1 MKTEAAVLYEIG
13 KPCPYAESRPLVV
26 EELYLDGPGPLE
38 VLVEIVG
45 AGLCHSDLSA
55 INGVRPR
62 PTPLVLGHEASGV
75 VREIGSG
82 VEDLRVDDH
91 VVFSYVP
98 MCGRCL
104 FCATGRPALCE
115 KGGAANVAGTL
126 LSGHRRFKNV
136 DEGLLNHHLGVSAFS
151 RFTVAAQESLV
162 KVDPTVSLET
172 AALFGCAVMTGVGA
186 VLNTAQVK
194 PGTSV
199 VVFGL
204 GGVGLSAVLGG
215 RAVGAYPLIA
225 VDVLDQ
231 KLQLAKRLGATHV
244 VNSLE
249 ASPVEEIREI
259 TGGGAACALDAVGDE
274 KVLMD
279 AYSATGRGGKTVAIG
294 IPHPSKHLSVPV
306 VGIVGEERT
315 ILGSYMG
322 SCVPVRD
329 IPRFLDLYQAGIL
342 PVDLLLSRKIRLDE
356 INSAFDALE
365 RGEVVRQVVTFED

>member
-13 KPCPYAESRPLVV
+13 KPFPYAESRPLVV
-26 EELYLDGPGPLE
+26 EELYLDGPGPSE

-98 MCGRCL
+98 MCGHCL

-126 LSGHRRFKNV
+126 LSGHRRFKNE
-136 DEGLLNHHLGVSAFS
+136 DKGLLHHHLGVSAFS

-162 KVDPTVSLET
+162 KVDPTLSLET

-186 VLNTAQVK
+186 VLNTAQVR

-249 ASPVEEIREI
+249 ASPVEAIREI
-259 TGGGAACALDAVGDE
+259 TGGGAACAFDAVGDE

-322 SCVPVRD
+322 SCIPVRD
-329 IPRFLDLYQAGIL
+329 IPRFVDLYQAGTL
-342 PVDLLLSRKIRLDE
+342 PVDLLLSRKIRLEE
-356 INSAFDALE
+356 INPAFDALE